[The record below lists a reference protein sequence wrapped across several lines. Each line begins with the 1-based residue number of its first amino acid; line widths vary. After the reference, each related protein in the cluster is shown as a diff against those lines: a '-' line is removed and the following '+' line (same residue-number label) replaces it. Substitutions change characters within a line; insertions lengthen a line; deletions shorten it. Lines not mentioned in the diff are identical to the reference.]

1 MTSIAHTSVAA
12 RTSFGLSRGATTGVV
27 VLAIAISAV
36 LVKWL
41 FPGDNAVPAF
51 ITDHFSLAQWVNS
64 AEAWLKDNY
73 RWFTRGISEAVGTAL
88 DALEEFLVLSPW
100 LAITLCLV
108 LPALYLGGLR
118 LALLT
123 LFGVLFWGCMDMWDS
138 AMATL
143 SLMGIS
149 VLLSVVV
156 GVMIGVLCSQSNLVE
171 SIVRPVLDAMQTMPA
186 FVYLIP
192 AIFFFGIGG
201 APAVLA
207 TMIYALPPVIRL
219 TNLGI
224 RQVPSTTLEAA
235 QSFGST
241 RLQSL
246 IKVQMPLALPSIMM
260 GVNQT
265 ILMAL
270 GLVVLA
276 TFIGAGGLGYEVW
289 SALRQLNVGWSLE
302 AGLCIVFM
310 AIIFDRM
317 SAAVGAENAAPQ
329 IGSNDIRFRLLPQ
342 KFSHNAVAR
351 AFEGAL
357 DRVWQTVAN
366 ASRLLCQAIFL
377 PLEKLIGLFSAS
389 AASRIRAFATRH
401 VFLLSSLLIILAV
414 FVFDRVIGLGS
425 FPESLQFKLRGPV
438 DQAVNWLTVNPT
450 FIAITKA
457 MKEFVYLYMLKPL
470 SDFLV
475 GLPWW
480 FVLAVF
486 TVVAW
491 LSSGIRLAIGIFLIL
506 LFIIAC
512 GIWHNTMLTFS
523 SVIVSVVIC
532 MVLGVPIGIIAGVS
546 RTFEALIKPVLD
558 VMQVMPD
565 FVYLIQVLM
574 LFGGNIVSAV
584 IATVIYALPP
594 VVRLTALGIRQVPV
608 ELSEVS
614 RSFGSTSAQTMAK
627 LKLPMSLPS
636 IMMGLNQAVMMA
648 LAMQVITPLIGGT
661 GLGKDVF
668 RALNIADTG
677 MGVTVGLGIVLLA
690 VVLDRLSQ
698 AWSSN
703 QIRALGLERTSD

>member
-1 MTSIAHTSVAA
+1 VAVTSAVSTPATRFAA
-12 RTSFGLSRGATTGVV
+12 LSRGWTILLVGALILV
-27 VLAIAISAV
+27 SAA
-36 LVKWL
+36 LVKFL
-41 FPGDNAVPAF
+41 VPEEQVFPTF
-51 ITDHFSLAQWVNS
+51 ITDRFTLGDWVNQ
-64 AEAWLKDNY
+64 AETWLRDNY
-73 RWFTRGISEAVGTAL
+73 RWFTRAISETVGTAL
-88 DALEEFLVLSPW
+88 DSLETFLVLSPW
-100 LAITLCLV
+100 PAITLCLV

-118 LALLT
+118 LGLMT

-149 VLLSVVV
+149 VLLSVA
-156 GVMIGVLCSQSNLVE
+156 IGVLIGIVCSQSNLIE

-224 RQVPSTTLEAA
+224 RQVPSTTIEAA
-235 QSFGST
+235 ESFGST

-246 IKVQMPLALPSIMM
+246 IKVQIPLALPSIMM

-302 AGLCIVFM
+302 GGLCIVFM

-317 SAAVGAENAAPQ
+317 SAAMSNPDRKANF
-329 IGSNDIRFRLLPQ
+329 GSKEIVFRLLPQ
-342 KFSHNAVAR
+342 RFSQNAIA
-351 AFEGAL
+351 
-357 DRVWQTVAN
+357 
-366 ASRLLCQAIFL
+366 QAIERAIDVVCNAIGKAAHTL
-377 PLEKLIGLFSAS
+377 CAVLLWPVTRTSSLISPK
-389 AASRIRAFATRH
+389 AAKNVHAFAARH
-401 VFLLSSLLIILAV
+401 VFLITSMVLIVTVFLIDDFLVSLS
-414 FVFDRVIGLGS
+414 S

-438 DQAVNWLTVNPT
+438 DRGVEWLTVNPT
-450 FIAITKA
+450 FIEITKGIR
-457 MKEFVYLYMLKPL
+457 ESVYLYMLKPL

-480 FVLAVF
+480 FIIGVF
-486 TVVAW
+486 TLVAW
-491 LSSGIRLAIGIFLIL
+491 LSSGLRLAAGILLIL
-506 LFIIAC
+506 LFIGAC

-523 SVIVSVVIC
+523 SVIVSVFISMVI
-532 MVLGVPIGIIAGVS
+532 GVPIGIAAGVS
-546 RTFEALIKPVLD
+546 KTVDTLIKPILD
-558 VMQVMPD
+558 VMQVMPA
-565 FVYLIQVLM
+565 FVYLIPVLM
-574 LFGGNIVSAV
+574 FFGGNIVSAV

-594 VVRLTALGIRQVPV
+594 VVRLTALGIKQIPI
-608 ELSEVS
+608 ELTEVS
-614 RSFGSTSAQTMAK
+614 QSFGSTRAQTMTK

-636 IMMGLNQAVMMA
+636 MMMGLNQAVMMA

-677 MGVTVGLGIVLLA
+677 FGVTVGLGIVLLA

-703 QIRALGLERTSD
+703 QLEALGMD